1 MTHLFLIRHG
11 NVVREPEVASH
22 EWRLSEN
29 GRSRTRHLAHTQTTH
44 PTRLVTSAEAKAA
57 ETGQILADSW
67 NVPCTTAPDLH
78 EHDRRGFP
86 YLAGKAEFES
96 IIAQFFAH
104 PDELVLGNET
114 AVQTLVR
121 FRTAVIT
128 QIEKYP
134 NDTLGIV
141 SHGTVIALLASYYNA
156 ALDPFTFWQ
165 NLLMPDIYELAA
177 V

>member
-22 EWRLSEN
+22 AWRLSEN
-29 GRSRTRHLAHTQTTH
+29 GRSRTRHLAHTQTTR
-44 PTRLVTSAEAKAA
+44 PTRLVTSTEAKAV
-57 ETGQILADSW
+57 ETGEILADVW
-67 NVPCTTAPDLH
+67 GVPCTSSPNLH

-86 YLAGKAEFES
+86 YLADKADFEAT
-96 IIAQFFAH
+96 IAQFFAR

-121 FRTAVIT
+121 FRTAVIS

-141 SHGTVIALLASYYNA
+141 SHGTVMTLLISYYNA

-165 NLLMPDIYELAA
+165 NLLMPDIYELLT
-177 V
+177 